1 MGCRSER
8 TVLCV
13 RWLPVRGDNR
23 QRARSPLAEVFGP
36 ARVLLAPAGT
46 LLPGPHDGI
55 VGQVGRDRL
64 GLADVVRDGGS
75 ELLSCVRPVVFGP
88 RAGGRLQ
95 CTFPAATN
103 TTAPAVRRPA
113 AAAWSNS
120 CCHRS
125 AVEGT
130 CRRAQ

>member
-13 RWLPVRGDNR
+13 RWLPVRGEYR
-23 QRARSPLAEVFGP
+23 KRARSPLAEVFGP

-64 GLADVVRDGGS
+64 GVAGVVRDGGS

-88 RAGGRLQ
+88 RAGGDFSARFRL
-95 CTFPAATN
+95 
-103 TTAPAVRRPA
+103 RRTRP
-113 AAAWSNS
+113 
-120 CCHRS
+120 
-125 AVEGT
+125 
-130 CRRAQ
+130 RRR